1 MCIPKETTEAGS
13 PLHSKNITQKK
24 EYVDKNRKKTKGEKF
39 KGMLEEKG
47 AESIWRENF
56 EKRRLPCLKAGESQ
70 FIFYSAAIVF

>member
-24 EYVDKNRKKTKGEKF
+24 ENVDKNRKKTKEEKF

-47 AESIWRENF
+47 AESI
-56 EKRRLPCLKAGESQ
+56 
-70 FIFYSAAIVF
+70 